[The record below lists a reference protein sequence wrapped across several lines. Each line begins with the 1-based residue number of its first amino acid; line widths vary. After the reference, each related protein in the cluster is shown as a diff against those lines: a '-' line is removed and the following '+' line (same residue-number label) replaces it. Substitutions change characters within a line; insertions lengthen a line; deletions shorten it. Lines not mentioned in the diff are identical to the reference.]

1 VEVKVRDDV
10 FSSEP
15 PALAGILRDGAR
27 VGFRLASE
35 PRTGSLLRV
44 LAGSKPGGRLLEL
57 GTGTGVATAWLL
69 AGMDAATRL
78 ETVDSDPSV
87 VEVARIHLG
96 GDPRV
101 RFNIAEGGDWLR
113 RWSGGPFDLV
123 FADAWSGKFSDLD
136 AALRLLAIGGLYV
149 IDDLLPQPSW
159 PDGHGPRIEPLLA
172 ELEGRPDL
180 ACVRLAWA
188 SGLAVAVKLA

>member
-1 VEVKVRDDV
+1 
-10 FSSEP
+10 
-15 PALAGILRDGAR
+15 
-27 VGFRLASE
+27 
-35 PRTGSLLRV
+35 V

-69 AGMDAATRL
+69 DGMDPATRL

-149 IDDLLPQPSW
+149 IDDLLRQPVGRTGIVPGSSRYWRSW
-159 PDGHGPRIEPLLA
+159 RDGRIWRA
-172 ELEGRPDL
+172 YGWRGRR
-180 ACVRLAWA
+180 A
-188 SGLAVAVKLA
+188 LAVAVKRA

>member
-35 PRTGSLLRV
+35 SRTGSLLRV

-180 ACVRLAWA
+180 ACVRLAWS
-188 SGLAVAVKLA
+188 SGLAVAVKRA

>member
-1 VEVKVRDDV
+1 VRDDV
-10 FSSEP
+10 FSTEP

-78 ETVDSDPSV
+78 ETV
-87 VEVARIHLG
+87 
-96 GDPRV
+96 
-101 RFNIAEGGDWLR
+101 EGGDWLR
-113 RWSGGPFDLV
+113 WWSGGPFDLV

-149 IDDLLPQPSW
+149 IDDLLHQPSW

-180 ACVRLAWA
+180 ACVRLAWS
-188 SGLAVAVKLA
+188 SGLAIAVKRA

>member
-1 VEVKVRDDV
+1 MRDDV

-69 AGMDAATRL
+69 DGMDPATRL

-172 ELEGRPDL
+172 ELEGRSDL
-180 ACVRLAWA
+180 ACVRLAWS
-188 SGLAVAVKLA
+188 SGLAVAVKRA

>member
-1 VEVKVRDDV
+1 MRDDV
-10 FSSEP
+10 FPSEP

-87 VEVARIHLG
+87 VEVARTHLG

-180 ACVRLAWA
+180 ACVRLAWS
-188 SGLAVAVKLA
+188 SGLAVAVKRA

>member
-1 VEVKVRDDV
+1 VRDDV

-101 RFNIAEGGDWLR
+101 RFNIAEGSDWLR

>member
-1 VEVKVRDDV
+1 MRDDV
-10 FSSEP
+10 FFSEP
-15 PALAGILRDGAR
+15 PGLAGILRDGAR

-35 PRTGSLLRV
+35 SRTGSLLRV

-78 ETVDSDPSV
+78 ETVDSDSSV

-101 RFNIAEGGDWLR
+101 RFNIAEGSDWLR

-172 ELEGRPDL
+172 ELERRPDL
-180 ACVRLAWA
+180 ACVRLAWS
-188 SGLAVAVKLA
+188 SGLAVAVKRA

>member
-1 VEVKVRDDV
+1 
-10 FSSEP
+10 
-15 PALAGILRDGAR
+15 LAARRDGR
-27 VGFRLASE
+27 RHPTGDRGLRPVGRRSG
-35 PRTGSLLRV
+35 PYRT
-44 LAGSKPGGRLLEL
+44 
-57 GTGTGVATAWLL
+57 
-69 AGMDAATRL
+69 
-78 ETVDSDPSV
+78 
-87 VEVARIHLG
+87 HLG

-180 ACVRLAWA
+180 ACVRLAWS
-188 SGLAVAVKLA
+188 SGLAVAVKRA

>member
-1 VEVKVRDDV
+1 MRDDV

-69 AGMDAATRL
+69 DGMDPATRL

-180 ACVRLAWA
+180 ACVRLAWS
-188 SGLAVAVKLA
+188 SGLAVAVKRA

>member
-1 VEVKVRDDV
+1 VEVKVQDDV

-180 ACVRLAWA
+180 ACVRLAWS
-188 SGLAVAVKLA
+188 SGLAVAVKRA

>member
-10 FSSEP
+10 CSSEP
-15 PALAGILRDGAR
+15 AALAGIFRDGAR

-87 VEVARIHLG
+87 VEVARTHLG

-101 RFNIAEGGDWLR
+101 RFNIAEAGDWLR

-123 FADAWSGKFSDLD
+123 FADAWSGKFSDID

-180 ACVRLAWA
+180 AGVRLAWS
-188 SGLAVAVKLA
+188 SGLAVAVKRA

>member
-172 ELEGRPDL
+172 ELEGRSDL
-180 ACVRLAWA
+180 ACVRLAWS
-188 SGLAVAVKLA
+188 SGLAVAVKRA

>member
-1 VEVKVRDDV
+1 MRDDV
-10 FSSEP
+10 FSTEP

-87 VEVARIHLG
+87 VEVARTHLG
-96 GDPRV
+96 DDPRV

-180 ACVRLAWA
+180 ACVRLAWS
-188 SGLAVAVKLA
+188 SGLAIAVKRA

>member
-1 VEVKVRDDV
+1 MRDDV
-10 FSSEP
+10 FSTEP

-87 VEVARIHLG
+87 VEVARTHLG
-96 GDPRV
+96 DDPRV

-159 PDGHGPRIEPLLA
+159 PDGHGPRIEPLLV

-180 ACVRLAWA
+180 ACVRLAWS
-188 SGLAVAVKLA
+188 SGLAVAVKRA

>member
-10 FSSEP
+10 LFSEP
-15 PALAGILRDGAR
+15 PGLAGILRDGAR

-180 ACVRLAWA
+180 ACVRLAWS
-188 SGLAVAVKLA
+188 SGLAVAVKRA

>member
-1 VEVKVRDDV
+1 MRDDV
-10 FSSEP
+10 FSCEP
-15 PALAGILRDGAR
+15 PALAGILRDGAQ

-87 VEVARIHLG
+87 VEVARTHLG

-159 PDGHGPRIEPLLA
+159 PDGQGPRIEPLLA

-180 ACVRLAWA
+180 ACVRLAWS
-188 SGLAVAVKLA
+188 SGLAVAVKRA

>member
-180 ACVRLAWA
+180 ACVRLAWS
-188 SGLAVAVKLA
+188 SGLAVAVKRA

>member
-1 VEVKVRDDV
+1 VRDDV
-10 FSSEP
+10 FSPEP

-27 VGFRLASE
+27 IGFRLASE

-44 LAGSKPGGRLLEL
+44 LAASKPGGRLLEL

-87 VEVARIHLG
+87 VEVARTHLG

-180 ACVRLAWA
+180 ACVRLAWS
-188 SGLAVAVKLA
+188 SGLAVAVKRA

>member
-1 VEVKVRDDV
+1 VRDDV
-10 FSSEP
+10 FSPEP

-27 VGFRLASE
+27 IGFRLASE
-35 PRTGSLLRV
+35 PRTGSLLGV
-44 LAGSKPGGRLLEL
+44 LAASKPGGRLLEL

-87 VEVARIHLG
+87 VEVARTHLG

-180 ACVRLAWA
+180 ACVRLAWS
-188 SGLAVAVKLA
+188 SGLAVAVKRA

>member
-1 VEVKVRDDV
+1 MRDDV

>member
-1 VEVKVRDDV
+1 VRDDV
-10 FSSEP
+10 FLSEP
-15 PALAGILRDGAR
+15 PGLAGILRDGAR

-172 ELEGRPDL
+172 ELEGRSDL
-180 ACVRLAWA
+180 ACVRLAWS
-188 SGLAVAVKLA
+188 SGLAVAVKRA

>member
-10 FSSEP
+10 FSFEP

-69 AGMDAATRL
+69 DGMDPATRL

-149 IDDLLPQPSW
+149 IDDLLRQPSW
-159 PDGHGPRIEPLLA
+159 PDGHSPRIEPLLA
-172 ELEGRPDL
+172 ELEGRSDL
-180 ACVRLAWA
+180 ECVRLAWS
-188 SGLAVAVKLA
+188 SGLAVAVKRA

>member
-1 VEVKVRDDV
+1 MRDDV
-10 FSSEP
+10 FFSEP

-101 RFNIAEGGDWLR
+101 RFNIAEGSDWLR

-180 ACVRLAWA
+180 ACVRLAWS
-188 SGLAVAVKLA
+188 SGLAVAVKRA

>member
-35 PRTGSLLRV
+35 PRTGALLRV

-87 VEVARIHLG
+87 VEVARTHLG

-149 IDDLLPQPSW
+149 IDDLLRQPSW
-159 PDGHGPRIEPLLA
+159 QDGHGPRIEPLLA
-172 ELEGRPDL
+172 ELERRPDL
-180 ACVRLAWA
+180 ACVRLAWS
-188 SGLAVAVKLA
+188 SGLAVAVKRA

>member
-1 VEVKVRDDV
+1 MRDDV
-10 FSSEP
+10 FSPEP
-15 PALAGILRDGAR
+15 PALAGILRDGAQ

-87 VEVARIHLG
+87 VEVARAHLG

-180 ACVRLAWA
+180 ACVRLAWS
-188 SGLAVAVKLA
+188 SGLAVAVKRA

>member
-69 AGMDAATRL
+69 DGMDPATRL

-180 ACVRLAWA
+180 ACVRLAWS
-188 SGLAVAVKLA
+188 SGLAVAVKRA

>member
-10 FSSEP
+10 FSTEP

-87 VEVARIHLG
+87 VEVARTHLG
-96 GDPRV
+96 DDPRV

-149 IDDLLPQPSW
+149 IDDLLHQPSW

-180 ACVRLAWA
+180 ACVRLAWS
-188 SGLAVAVKLA
+188 SGLAIAVKRA

>member
-1 VEVKVRDDV
+1 MRDDV

-57 GTGTGVATAWLL
+57 GTGTGVGTAWLL
-69 AGMDAATRL
+69 DGMDPATRL

-159 PDGHGPRIEPLLA
+159 PDGHSPRIEPLLA

-180 ACVRLAWA
+180 ACVRLAWS
-188 SGLAVAVKLA
+188 SGLAVAVKRA

>member
-1 VEVKVRDDV
+1 MRDDV

-57 GTGTGVATAWLL
+57 GTGTGIATAWLL

-180 ACVRLAWA
+180 ACVRLAWS
-188 SGLAVAVKLA
+188 SGLAVAVKRA

>member
-1 VEVKVRDDV
+1 MEVKVRDDV
-10 FSSEP
+10 FSCEP
-15 PALAGILRDGAR
+15 PALAGILRDGAQ

-87 VEVARIHLG
+87 VEVARTHLG

-149 IDDLLPQPSW
+149 IDDLLHQPSW

-180 ACVRLAWA
+180 ACVRLAWS
-188 SGLAVAVKLA
+188 SGLAIAVKRA

>member
-1 VEVKVRDDV
+1 VRDDV

-57 GTGTGVATAWLL
+57 GTGTGIATAWLL

-87 VEVARIHLG
+87 VEVARTHLG

-101 RFNIAEGGDWLR
+101 RFNIAEGGDWLQ
-113 RWSGGPFDLV
+113 RWSGAPFDLV

-159 PDGHGPRIEPLLA
+159 PGGHGPRIEPLLA
-172 ELEGRPDL
+172 ELERRPDL
-180 ACVRLAWA
+180 ACVRLAWS
-188 SGLAVAVKLA
+188 SGLAVAVKRA

>member
-1 VEVKVRDDV
+1 VRDDV

-69 AGMDAATRL
+69 DGMDPATRL

-180 ACVRLAWA
+180 ACVRLAWS
-188 SGLAVAVKLA
+188 SGLAVAVKRA

>member
-1 VEVKVRDDV
+1 MRDDV
-10 FSSEP
+10 FSPEP

-27 VGFRLASE
+27 IGFRLASE
-35 PRTGSLLRV
+35 PRTGSLLGV
-44 LAGSKPGGRLLEL
+44 LAASKPGGRLLEL

-87 VEVARIHLG
+87 VEVARTHLG

-180 ACVRLAWA
+180 ACVRLAWS
-188 SGLAVAVKLA
+188 SGLAVAVKRA